1 MEVLGQAWSYAIE
14 NWQDVVGALG
24 QHLLLVFVPMAIGLI
39 LGLPLGW
46 WSSRSRLAAATFIN
60 GFNALRVI
68 PSLAVLFLAIPY
80 FGLSFRSAAIALTL
94 LVMPPILINTD
105 VAFRTIDPLVRE
117 AAAGMGMSGT
127 QVLRRVEVPL
137 ALPGVVAGIKTAL
150 VEVIASAT
158 LAAFIGA
165 GGLGT
170 FIVRGFALYDNSI
183 LLVGAIPVALL
194 ALLAEIGFSGLQRW
208 LQPPRT

>member
-1 MEVLGQAWSYAIE
+1 MEVLGQAWAYAIE
-14 NWQDVVGALG
+14 HGQELVEAFG
-24 QHLLLVFVPMAIGLI
+24 QHLLLVLVPMAIGLG

-46 WSSRSRLAAATFIN
+46 WSSRSRLAATAFIN

-68 PSLAVLFLAIPY
+68 PSIAVLFLAIPY
-80 FGLSFRSAAIALTL
+80 FGLSFRSATIALTL
-94 LVMPPILINTD
+94 LAMPPILINTD

-117 AAAGMGMSGT
+117 AAAGMGMSGS

-137 ALPGVVAGIKTAL
+137 ALPGIVAGIKTAL

-170 FIVRGFALYDNSI
+170 FIVRGFSLYDSRI

-194 ALLAEIGFSGLQRW
+194 ALLAEIGFSGLQQW
-208 LQPPRT
+208 LQPPKP